1 MKKNKK
7 TKREVCNFKDME
19 RWLAILAE
27 LVKSDEELE
36 ELIKQLD
43 LRILPLGNKDYVC
56 EAIFYQTDDNEQL
69 MKGKWRFMLAA
80 KKAVKEAPCILHKI
94 ETEGLNVDD
103 IDASLGEI
111 RERLGCKV
119 CKLYSNGFENYIVE
133 GDDFTSCP
141 NTFRRIGWAVLSHEL
156 CNKKKEEL

>member
-7 TKREVCNFKDME
+7 IKREVCNFKVME

-80 KKAVKEAPCILHKI
+80 KKAVK
-94 ETEGLNVDD
+94 
-103 IDASLGEI
+103 
-111 RERLGCKV
+111 
-119 CKLYSNGFENYIVE
+119 
-133 GDDFTSCP
+133 
-141 NTFRRIGWAVLSHEL
+141 
-156 CNKKKEEL
+156 